1 MTKLDMGY
9 MEVIKSYFF
18 HYFSVLF
25 APCSML
31 PQNHSAISRN
41 RFSASENLWEPL
53 GDQGKVLGDP
63 RKVLG
68 DPGKVYFPSV
78 LQFFR
83 GSLRIL
89 EIFDNFT
96 CPY

>member
-41 RFSASENLWEPL
+41 RFLASENLWEPL

-68 DPGKVYFPSV
+68 DPGKVYFPWV